1 MNNAIFEAKLT
12 DIKLNTCPVIIGCVM
27 SCIFLYPDCVY
38 AKDAA
43 QEGTE
48 IISSLS
54 KLNLA
59 TLLTAVELYKVKAYI
74 KMYINNLKL
83 VMKKTTSN

>member
-1 MNNAIFEAKLT
+1 MGCIL
-12 DIKLNTCPVIIGCVM
+12 LNQ
-27 SCIFLYPDCVY
+27 DCVY

-48 IISSLS
+48 IINLLS
-54 KLNLA
+54 KLGPP
-59 TLLTAVELYKVKAYI
+59 TLLTAIELYKVEAYI
-74 KMYINNLKL
+74 KMYIKNLKL